1 MAPAAALHRRSR
13 SAKVRQAQHLHAAA
27 QEEQEEEQEEEQK
40 KESHGKEGAE
50 HGQWEAAVISCS
62 RWQARSALNP
72 LLL

>member
-1 MAPAAALHRRSR
+1 MAPAAALHRRSC

-27 QEEQEEEQEEEQK
+27 QEEQEEEKE
-40 KESHGKEGAE
+40 ESHGKEGAE

>member
-1 MAPAAALHRRSR
+1 MAPAAALRRRSC

-27 QEEQEEEQEEEQK
+27 QEEQEEEKE
-40 KESHGKEGAE
+40 ESHGKEGAE

>member
-27 QEEQEEEQEEEQK
+27 QEEQEEEKE
-40 KESHGKEGAE
+40 ESHGKEGAE

>member
-1 MAPAAALHRRSR
+1 MAPATALCRRSR
-13 SAKVRQAQHLHAAA
+13 LAKVRQAQHLHAVA
-27 QEEQEEEQEEEQK
+27 QEEQEEEQEEEE
-40 KESHGKEGAE
+40 KEESCGKEGAE